1 VRSWSLETTDAFDVR
16 PPNAAG
22 ECAAGFI
29 PVHRLWN
36 KRADSN
42 HRYTTDLAVRAA
54 MIAKGYTSEGYG
66 PDGVAMCAPA
76 T

>member
-42 HRYTTDLAVRAA
+42 HRYTTDPLVASQMRN
-54 MIAKGYTSEGYG
+54 KGWAEEATS
-66 PDGVAMCAPA
+66 MCSPP
-76 T
+76 